1 MDRSYTHCIYVPS
14 PRRCLTWDTAS
25 RITPNDALRHPFFAA
40 ARPQVS
46 IAPYVEYPTAYP
58 MTPQVRGL
66 SWGREF
72 FIFVYRQ
79 ATFVSPF

>member
-1 MDRSYTHCIYVPS
+1 MPPPN

-46 IAPYVEYPTAYP
+46 IAPYVEYPAAYP
-58 MTPQVRGL
+58 MAPQVRGCC
-66 SWGREF
+66 
-72 FIFVYRQ
+72 FVGGHGLVLFNV
-79 ATFVSPF
+79 AC